1 VVDHT
6 GRGEV
11 YLHGHRVEYRLAGA
25 ELGSGRPVVLLVQ
38 GLAGSSQSWKEVLP
52 ALAGGH
58 TVIAPVLLGHG
69 RSDKPQQDYS
79 LGGHA
84 NVLRDLMVALGI
96 ERATI
101 VGHSLGGG
109 VAMQLAYQH
118 PRHCERLV
126 LVSSGGPGLE
136 VSWIFRALSFPGAE
150 YLMPVLFPSVARTA
164 GNAVGRQ
171 LNRLG
176 IRLRFFEQEWQ
187 SYVSLTDPANRPA
200 FVRTL

>member
-1 VVDHT
+1 ME
-6 GRGEV
+6 RG
-11 YLHGHRVEYRLAGA
+11 AA
-25 ELGSGRPVVLLVQ
+25 ALGGDY
-38 GLAGSSQSWKEVLP
+38 
-52 ALAGGH
+52 
-58 TVIAPVLLGHG
+58 TVIAPDLLGHG

-84 NVLRDLMVALGI
+84 TLLRDLMAALGI

-126 LVSSGGPGLE
+126 LVSSGGLGLE

>member
-1 VVDHT
+1 M
-6 GRGEV
+6 
-11 YLHGHRVEYRLAGA
+11 A
-25 ELGSGRPVVLLVQ
+25 
-38 GLAGSSQSWKEVLP
+38 
-52 ALAGGH
+52 
-58 TVIAPVLLGHG
+58 
-69 RSDKPQQDYS
+69 
-79 LGGHA
+79 
-84 NVLRDLMVALGI
+84 ALGI